1 MCISLKIKTVSI
13 GADQM
18 TTFLRFL
25 GDKSGSVHVEYSTIA
40 LMIGVALIGTFTMI
54 GGWLGS
60 SYGAIATAF
69 TAIH

>member
-1 MCISLKIKTVSI
+1 
-13 GADQM
+13 M
-18 TTFLRFL
+18 TTILRFL
-25 GDKSGSVHVEYSTIA
+25 ADKSGSVHVEYSTIA

-69 TAIH
+69 TAIN